1 MQVATSVESLELEN
15 QLKTGS
21 LSKVDVFNFLFITLL
36 EDLDNNLMAFI
47 L

>member
-21 LSKVDVFNFLFITLL
+21 LSKVDVLNFLFITLL